1 MFSPLRAHP
10 RDLKKSVRK
19 CWRNVCFSLFCQLC
33 LRKRLSDLPV
43 APRVAERLLDKTLW
57 RSFRGNAMQLLR
69 SWLCCVASLTA
80 AVWKILFHLP
90 YCLVASFVQFGVLF
104 TPRLGANWP
113 LKLPHFWG
121 HPRFAYQTSRLKIQL
136 QSRFRQGRASFAFQ
150 PFSF

>member
-1 MFSPLRAHP
+1 MCPPCTASYKPRLVCVFWLFSPLRAHP

-19 CWRNVCFSLFCQLC
+19 CWRNVCFRLFCQLC
-33 LRKRLSDLPV
+33 LRKQLSDLPV

-90 YCLVASFVQFGVLF
+90 YCLVACFVQFGVLF
-104 TPRLGANWP
+104 TPPLGG
-113 LKLPHFWG
+113 KL
-121 HPRFAYQTSRLKIQL
+121 AAQTSTFLGPSQICL
-136 QSRFRQGRASFAFQ
+136 
-150 PFSF
+150 PNFSFKD